1 VDRRETVRGTITPV
15 RQVQV
20 LVLFNGL
27 GYPQAAAEIVGNA

>member
-1 VDRRETVRGTITPV
+1 VDRRETARGTITPV

-27 GYPQAAAEIVGNA
+27 GYLQAAAEIVGNA